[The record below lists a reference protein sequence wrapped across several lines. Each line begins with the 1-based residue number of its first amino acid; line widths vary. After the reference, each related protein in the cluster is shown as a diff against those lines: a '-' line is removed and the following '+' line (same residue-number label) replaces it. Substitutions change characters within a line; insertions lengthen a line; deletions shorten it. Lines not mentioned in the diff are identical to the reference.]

1 MVPRP
6 VHTNHAT
13 VQRALQ
19 AAGVQPTV
27 AAELGVTMLPRSV
40 AERLA
45 ADSNLRLVRVTDPIE
60 VHLSSAPRVC
70 RCHAPPSASE
80 MCCARWWRSRCR
92 TPRSTS
98 PSDATALRWAWRD
111 GEVIA
116 SDFDLSELDG
126 YLARRVGV
134 DLARRL

>member
-1 MVPRP
+1 MLPRP
-6 VHTNHAT
+6 VHTKHAT

-60 VHLSSAPRVC
+60 VHLSLGT
-70 RCHAPPSASE
+70 PSSLPL
-80 MCCARWWRSRCR
+80 SRAAECVR
-92 TPRSTS
+92 DVLRQVVAVTLSH
-98 PSDATALRWAWRD
+98 PS
-111 GEVIA
+111 
-116 SDFDLSELDG
+116 
-126 YLARRVGV
+126 V
-134 DLARRL
+134 DLP

>member
-6 VHTNHAT
+6 VHTKHAT

-27 AAELGVTMLPRSV
+27 AAGVGVTMLPRSV

-60 VHLSSAPRVC
+60 VHLSLGTPSSLPLSRAAECVRPLLG
-70 RCHAPPSASE
+70 HAHTTGV
-80 MCCARWWRSRCR
+80 RRNYG
-92 TPRSTS
+92 
-98 PSDATALRWAWRD
+98 DLVATIVL
-111 GEVIA
+111 
-116 SDFDLSELDG
+116 
-126 YLARRVGV
+126 
-134 DLARRL
+134 

>member
-1 MVPRP
+1 MSGRCDGEQTAGYLRPHTRCAALADVPLMLPRP

-60 VHLSSAPRVC
+60 VHLSLGT
-70 RCHAPPSASE
+70 PSSLPL
-80 MCCARWWRSRCR
+80 SRAAECVR
-92 TPRSTS
+92 DVLRQVVAVTLSH
-98 PSDATALRWAWRD
+98 PS
-111 GEVIA
+111 
-116 SDFDLSELDG
+116 
-126 YLARRVGV
+126 V
-134 DLARRL
+134 DLP

>member
-1 MVPRP
+1 MLPRP

-27 AAELGVTMLPRSV
+27 AAELGVTKLPRSV

-60 VHLSSAPRVC
+60 VHLSLGT
-70 RCHAPPSASE
+70 PSSLPL
-80 MCCARWWRSRCR
+80 SRAAECVR
-92 TPRSTS
+92 DVLRQVVAVTLSH
-98 PSDATALRWAWRD
+98 PS
-111 GEVIA
+111 
-116 SDFDLSELDG
+116 
-126 YLARRVGV
+126 V
-134 DLARRL
+134 DLP